1 MNQGIKKLFDK
12 FYEKEHESVIDIRGL
27 LVHALIHC
35 QGSQTERQA
44 ALMKVYQKIR
54 EWSGSHSTA
63 QKIHYED
70 LLRIIVCFAT

>member
-1 MNQGIKKLFDK
+1 MNQGIKKLLDK
-12 FYEKEHESVIDIRGL
+12 FYEKAHESQIDARGL

-44 ALMKVYQKIR
+44 ALMKWYEQIR
-54 EWSGSHSTA
+54 EWSGSHSTT

-70 LLRIIVCFAT
+70 LLRIIVCFAM